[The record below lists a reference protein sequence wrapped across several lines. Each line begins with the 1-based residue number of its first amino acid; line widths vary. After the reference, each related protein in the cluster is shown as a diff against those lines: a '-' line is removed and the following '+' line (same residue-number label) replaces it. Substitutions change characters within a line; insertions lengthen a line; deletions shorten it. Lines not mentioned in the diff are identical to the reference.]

1 MKKVFLFIL
10 TFCFLQTDIINATNT
25 DISDFS
31 NVIYIQPFEVE
42 QGSTN
47 YAMSI
52 KMKNTADIRGF
63 QFDLV
68 LPDGVSPVVEDGV
81 ILCGLNKERS
91 PQNALGTLYHTI
103 EASRQDDGSC
113 RFLCGSQQEKTFL
126 GNDGEVAVVYVNIA
140 SDMATGE
147 YPVILKNIKLTET
160 DISKFYETELL
171 ESTVTITEAGDSRIL
186 LDENSTTVPAL
197 ATNVDVRVKRT
208 IKANEWSTIVLP
220 FDMTE
225 EQVKEVFGVDVQLA
239 DFTGTEPE
247 FDDEDNCVGV
257 MVNFVAVADIAIEAN
272 HPYIIKVSQPI
283 SEFTVDGVD
292 IVANE
297 EEAYIEFDNGLTGRR
312 RVVYSGFYGTYLAQ
326 TVLEEFSLFLNS
338 NKFWYSK
345 GKTKMKA
352 FRAYFYFLDILTDVE
367 NPSSIKI
374 WVNPDDA
381 TGIKAISDSPLKGE
395 DTYNLA
401 GQRVGESY
409 KGIVVKKGM
418 KVLK

>member
-25 DISDFS
+25 DISGIS

-103 EASRQDDGSC
+103 EASRQDDGSY

-140 SDMATGE
+140 SDMATGD

-171 ESTVTITEAGDSRIL
+171 ESTVTITEAGDDYIKFNEDS
-186 LDENSTTVPAL
+186 STLPAYT
-197 ATNVDVRVKRT
+197 AGEKGNVRMTRN
-208 IKANEWSTIVLP
+208 IKANTWSTIVLP
-220 FDMTE
+220 FTLSKAKAE
-225 EQVKEVFGVDVQLA
+225 SVFGSDVQLA
-239 DFTGTEPE
+239 E
-247 FDDEDNCVGV
+247 FDGFETTYDDEDVPIPSSLTIKFKTYQLANTKPVKGGKP
-257 MVNFVAVADIAIEAN
+257 FLIKTSKDITKIEATECTLADAVTPTN
-272 HPYIIKVSQPI
+272 GSDPEYELAGKFTGSLVKTKVP
-283 SEFTVDGVD
+283 EDG
-292 IVANE
+292 
-297 EEAYIEFDNGLTGRR
+297 
-312 RVVYSGFYGTYLAQ
+312 
-326 TVLEEFSLFLNS
+326 LFLS
-338 NKFWYSK
+338 DNKFWYST
-345 GKTKMKA
+345 GKTNIKA
-352 FRAYFYFLDILTDVE
+352 FRGWFELGAVLDKETDFEVKMLVMVDDDPTMVEGISTDV
-367 NPSSIKI
+367 PQ
-374 WVNPDDA
+374 
-381 TGIKAISDSPLKGE
+381 GAIYDLSGRKLEKVP
-395 DTYNLA
+395 
-401 GQRVGESY
+401 Q
-409 KGIVVKKGM
+409 KGIYLINGKKI
-418 KVLK
+418 LK

>member
-10 TFCFLQTDIINATNT
+10 TYCFLQTDIINATNT
-25 DISDFS
+25 DMSDIS

-103 EASRQDDGSC
+103 EASRQDDGSY

-140 SDMATGE
+140 SDMATGD

-208 IKANEWSTIVLP
+208 INANQWSTIVLP
-220 FDMTE
+220 FAMTE
-225 EQVKEVFGVDVQLA
+225 EQVKEAFGNDVQLA
-239 DFTGTEPE
+239 DFIGTDPE
-247 FDDEDNCVGV
+247 FDGDNV
-257 MVNFVAVADIAIEAN
+257 VAVTANFTAVQAIEAN
-272 HPYIIKVSQPI
+272 HPYIIKVSNPV
-283 SEFTVDGVD
+283 SEFTLDGVD

-297 EEAYIEFDNGLTGRR
+297 EEAYIEFDNGKTGSRR
-312 RVVYSGFYGTYLAQ
+312 EVYSGFYGTYHAQ
-326 TVLEEFSLFLNS
+326 TVLDEFTLFLS
-338 NKFWYSK
+338 DNKFWYST
-345 GKTKMKA
+345 GLTKMRA
-352 FRAYFYFLDILTDVE
+352 FRAYFDFLDILTEVE
-367 NPSSIKI
+367 NGSANVKMF
-374 WVNPDDA
+374 VNTDNDA
-381 TGIKAISDSPLKGE
+381 TGIHSLNADLNSNETI
-395 DTYNLA
+395 YNLA
-401 GQRVGESY
+401 GQRVDKNY
-409 KGIVVKKGM
+409 KGIVIENGKKIM
-418 KVLK
+418 R

>member
-25 DISDFS
+25 DISDIS

-103 EASRQDDGSC
+103 EASRQNDGSY
-113 RFLCGSQQEKTFL
+113 RILCGSQQAKTFL

-208 IKANEWSTIVLP
+208 IKDNEWSSICLP
-220 FDMTE
+220 FAMTA
-225 EQVKEVFGVDVQLA
+225 EQVKAAFGDDVQLA
-239 DFTGTEPE
+239 DFTGTDPE
-247 FDDEDNCVGV
+247 FDNDDNCVAV
-257 MVNFVAVADIAIEAN
+257 KVNFDAVTAIEAN
-272 HPYIIKVSQPI
+272 HPYIIKVSQPVE
-283 SEFTVDGVD
+283 EFTVDGVD
-292 IVANE
+292 IE
-297 EEAYIEFDNGLTGRR
+297 SDEDEAYIEFDNGLTGRK
-312 RVVYSGFYGTYLAQ
+312 RVVYSGFYGTYHAG
-326 TVLEEFSLFLNS
+326 TEVPEYCLFLNS
-338 NKFWYSK
+338 NKFWYST
-345 GKTKMKA
+345 GQTKMKA
-352 FRAYFYFLDILTDVE
+352 FRAYFEFIDILAEVE
-367 NPSSIKI
+367 NAAGVKI
-374 WVNPDDA
+374 CVVYDDA
-381 TGIKAISDSPLKGE
+381 TGIKTLPDSTLKGE
-395 DTYNLA
+395 NTYNLA
-401 GQRVGESY
+401 GQRVGKNY
-409 KGIVVKKGM
+409 KGIVVTKGK
-418 KVLK
+418 KVLR